1 MTIRSVQLMVLA
13 LVLAPAL
20 AAAQPRTADEWYK
33 EGENQFILGAY
44 EKAAEAFKQAFALE
58 TSESKRAAY
67 LFNIA
72 HAYRSAKDCT
82 NALFFYKRFLTVQA
96 SVDTSKLPP
105 AKKKQVDD
113 RNREVEERIR
123 ELDECA
129 RNQEAIKSRP
139 PDRPIKPEGTEG
151 TEGKP
156 EVKPKP
162 DDVAIKPKPDD
173 DTEEE
178 EDGITKT
185 APPIGPRVISA
196 RLTGGIAKIKTG
208 DLKVPVQATGALIAG
223 YPIRLQDQVTLE
235 VGAGF
240 TFTPVPYQ
248 DLMGGSQSAL
258 LMALVANVGATYY
271 AMPKLGIRGDVGV
284 GGLFFSG
291 LSESPFTENR
301 PIEGG
306 ALSMVHVRVGVS
318 AEWAFTPNIIGTL
331 TPIAFSYSPAK
342 EGLEESIKSITA
354 IDVMVG
360 LGYRM

>member
-1 MTIRSVQLMVLA
+1 MKRTLKLMVLA
-13 LVLAPAL
+13 LALAPAL

-44 EKAAEAFKQAFALE
+44 DKAAEAFKQAFALE

-82 NALFFYKRFLTVQA
+82 NALFFYRRFLTVQA
-96 SVDTSKLPP
+96 TVDVSKLTP
-105 AKKKQVDD
+105 AKKKQVED

-129 RNQEAIKSRP
+129 KNQEAIKSRP
-139 PDRPIKPEGTEG
+139 PDRPIKPDGTEG

-162 DDVAIKPKPDD
+162 EDTAIKPKPDD
-173 DTEEE
+173 SEEE
-178 EDGITKT
+178 EEGITKT
-185 APPIGPRVISA
+185 APAKGPHVISA
-196 RLTGGIAKIKTG
+196 RLAGGGAKINTG
-208 DLKVPVQATGALIAG
+208 DLEVPVQATGALIAG
-223 YPIRLQDQVTLE
+223 YPLQLQPEVTLE
-235 VGAGF
+235 LGAGF
-240 TFTPVPYQ
+240 TFTPVPFQ
-248 DLMGGSQSAL
+248 DAMGGSKSAL
-258 LMALVANVGATYY
+258 LMGLVANVGATYHP
-271 AMPKLGIRGDVGV
+271 MPKLGVRGDVGAGV
-284 GGLFFSG
+284 LFFSG

-306 ALSMVHVRVGVS
+306 ALSMFHLRVGVS
-318 AEWAFTPNIIGTL
+318 ADWAITPNILATV
-331 TPIAFSYSPAK
+331 TPVAFSYSPAK

-354 IDVMVG
+354 IDFMIG